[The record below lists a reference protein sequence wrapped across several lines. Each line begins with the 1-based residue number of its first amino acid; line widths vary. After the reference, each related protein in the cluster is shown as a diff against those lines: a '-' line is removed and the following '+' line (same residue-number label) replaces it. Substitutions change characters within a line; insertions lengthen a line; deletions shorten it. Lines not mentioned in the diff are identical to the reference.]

1 MQNRCQKKWCKKY
14 EKWCQNGAKMGAKIR
29 PKSENIGK
37 KRYQKIDA
45 KIWCK
50 KAPEGRIFRGFL
62 RILAEFLGR
71 GGGEGGVTNVIKDSL
86 VNNLTRA
93 TPEGCGGSKMGAKIR
108 PKIEN
113 VGKKGVKKLMRKID
127 ARKMLD
133 AKDFRGL
140 CGFWIRFLRRGAFV
154 TFFACG

>member
-1 MQNRCQKKWCKKY
+1 MFDA
-14 EKWCQNGAKMGAKIR
+14 NGFPR
-29 PKSENIGK
+29 
-37 KRYQKIDA
+37 
-45 KIWCK
+45 
-50 KAPEGRIFRGFL
+50 FL
-62 RILAEFLGR
+62 RILIRFLGR

-133 AKDFRGL
+133 ANEFPRIFADFGSIFGAWRGEGGTTKEIKDSL
-140 CGFWIRFLRRGAFV
+140 LNK
-154 TFFACG
+154 